1 MSTPNSA
8 QTKAQGKSWQPEAE
22 RVALLVGGKA
32 QDQWESY
39 EVDSDL
45 LTPADAW
52 RLRLG
57 LPLDESGTANLPA
70 EVRAGAETQLRIG
83 GDLVMTGRIDDV
95 RVRVDKRAHSLEIT
109 GRDGAATLLDCSAP
123 LVGGRKLSLDEIIIR
138 VVRPLGVT
146 RVRMAM
152 AQGVAR
158 QREKVTV
165 EPGDTAWDTL
175 AHVAEANG
183 VWPWMDPDGTL
194 VIGGPDYSD
203 ETNPP
208 VATLCLAA
216 RKAGEK
222 GVTNVAGM
230 ERRESVAERYS
241 IVTVLGQTH
250 GTEATEGKRGLKSS
264 ALDPD
269 LDAVWS
275 RRKIITD
282 YEADSV
288 AVCRSRAQKLLA
300 DSRLRGFELRVEVQG
315 HRINA
320 PGMPGHGKLWTPGQR
335 VQVIAPAVGCI
346 GTYFLMAR
354 TFVLSRSEG
363 TMTRLSLREDKV
375 WIMEAHPHKRRHR
388 KGKNYAPDI
397 SDEAGEE

>member
-1 MSTPNSA
+1 VSTQN
-8 QTKAQGKSWQPEAE
+8 KAQAKSWQPEAE

-32 QDQWESY
+32 QDQWQSY

-52 RLRLG
+52 RVRLG
-57 LPLDESGTANLPA
+57 LPLDD
-70 EVRAGAETQLRIG
+70 AGAASIPSELVPGAEAQLRIG
-83 GDLVMTGRIDDV
+83 GELVMTGRIDDM
-95 RVRVDKRAHSLEIT
+95 RLRVDKRAHSLEIT
-109 GRDGAATLLDCSAP
+109 GRDGAAALLDCSAP
-123 LVGGRKLSLDEIIIR
+123 LVGGRKLTLEEILVK

-146 RVRMAM
+146 KVRLAM
-152 AQGVAR
+152 AKGVAR

-194 VIGGPDYSD
+194 VIGGPDYTD
-203 ETNPP
+203 ATNPA

-216 RKAGEK
+216 RKAGEA

-230 ERRESVAERYS
+230 ELRRSVAERYS

-250 GTEATEGKRGLKSS
+250 GTEETEGKRGLKSS
-264 ALDPD
+264 AVDPD
-269 LDAVWS
+269 LEAVWS

-320 PGMPGHGKLWTPGQR
+320 PAMPGHGKLWTPGQR
-335 VQVIAPAVGCI
+335 VQVIAPAVGLM

-354 TFVLSRSEG
+354 TFTLSPAEG
-363 TMTRLSLREDKV
+363 TVTRLSLREDKV
-375 WIMEAHPHKRRHR
+375 WILEAHPHRRKHR
-388 KGKNYAPDI
+388 KGKHYAPEVG
-397 SDEAGEE
+397 SEVSE

>member
-1 MSTPNSA
+1 VSTQASF
-8 QTKAQGKSWQPEAE
+8 QPENE
-22 RVALLVGGKA
+22 RVALLIGGKA
-32 QDQWESY
+32 HDEWESY

-52 RLRLG
+52 RVRLG
-57 LPLDESGTANLPA
+57 LPLDAAGENPLPA
-70 EVRAGAETQLRIG
+70 DIVPGAEAQLRVG
-83 GDLVMTGRIDDV
+83 RELVMTGRIDDV
-95 RVRVDKRAHSLEIT
+95 RVRVDKRGHALEIT

-123 LVGGRKLSLDEIIIR
+123 LVGGRKLSLEDIILR
-138 VVRPLGVT
+138 VVRPLGIT
-146 RVRMAM
+146 KVRLAM
-152 AQGVAR
+152 AKGVAR

-183 VWPWMDPDGTL
+183 MWPWFDPDGTL
-194 VIGGPDYSD
+194 VIGGPDYAEAS
-203 ETNPP
+203 NPA
-208 VATLCLAA
+208 VATLCLAQ
-216 RKAGEK
+216 RKAGET
-222 GVTNVAGM
+222 GVTNVASM

-241 IVTVLGQTH
+241 TITVLGQTH
-250 GTEATEGKRGLKSS
+250 GTEATEGKHGLKSS
-264 ALDPD
+264 AVDAD
-269 LDAVWS
+269 LEARWP

-300 DSRLRGFELRVEVQG
+300 DSRLKGFELRVEVRG

-320 PGMPGHGKLWTPGQR
+320 PGMPGHGTLWTPGQR
-335 VQVIAPAVGCI
+335 VQVIAPPVGCL

-354 TFVLSRSEG
+354 TFVLSRAEG

-375 WIMEAHPHKRRHR
+375 WILEAHPHKRKHR
-388 KGKNYAPDI
+388 KGKNYAPDVA
-397 SDEAGEE
+397 DEAGDA

>member
-1 MSTPNSA
+1 
-8 QTKAQGKSWQPEAE
+8 
-22 RVALLVGGKA
+22 VALLVAGKA
-32 QDQWESY
+32 HDEWSSY

-52 RLRLG
+52 RVRLG
-57 LPLDESGTANLPA
+57 LPLDAAGENPLPSD
-70 EVRAGAETQLRIG
+70 VVPGATCELRVG
-83 GDLVMTGRIDDV
+83 NDLVMTGRIDDM
-95 RVRVDKRAHSLEIT
+95 RVRVDKRGHSLEIT

-123 LVGGRKLSLDEIIIR
+123 LVGGRKLGLEDIITR
-138 VVRPLGVT
+138 VVRPLGMT
-146 RVRMAM
+146 RISLAM
-152 AQGVAR
+152 AKSVAR

-203 ETNPP
+203 ATNPP
-208 VATLCLAA
+208 VATLCLAQ
-216 RKAGEK
+216 RKAGEL
-222 GVTNVAGM
+222 GTTNVSSM
-230 ERRESVAERYS
+230 ERRASVAERYS
-241 IVTVLGQTH
+241 TITVLGQTH
-250 GTEATEGKRGLKSS
+250 GTEATGGKHGLKSS
-264 ALDPD
+264 AVDPD
-269 LDAVWS
+269 LGAVWP

-300 DSRLRGFELRVEVQG
+300 DSRLKGFELRVEVQG

-320 PGMPGHGKLWTPGQR
+320 PTMPGHGKLWTPGQR
-335 VQVIAPAVGCI
+335 VRVIAPPVGCV

-354 TFVLSRSEG
+354 TFVLSPAEG
-363 TMTRLSLREDKV
+363 AMTRLSLREDKV
-375 WIMEAHPHKRRHR
+375 WILEAHPHKRKHR
-388 KGKNYAPDI
+388 KGKLYAPEVA
-397 SDEAGEE
+397 DEAGDE

>member
-1 MSTPNSA
+1 VSTQA
-8 QTKAQGKSWQPEAE
+8 KSWQAE
-22 RVALLVGGKA
+22 NEKVALLVAGKA
-32 QDQWESY
+32 HDEWNGY

-52 RLRLG
+52 RVRLG
-57 LPLDESGTANLPA
+57 LSEDSSLPSDVVPGTPC
-70 EVRAGAETQLRIG
+70 ELRVG
-83 GDLVMTGRIDDV
+83 SDLVMTGRIDDV
-95 RVRVDKRAHSLEIT
+95 RVRVDKRGHSLEIL

-123 LVGGRKLSLDEIIIR
+123 LVGGRKLGLEDIITR
-138 VVRPLGVT
+138 VVRPLGIV
-146 RVRMAM
+146 RVRLAM
-152 AQGVAR
+152 ANGVAR

-183 VWPWMDPDGTL
+183 MWPWMDPDGTL

-203 ETNPP
+203 ATNPA
-208 VATLCLAA
+208 VATLCLAP
-216 RKAGEK
+216 RKAGEL
-222 GVTNVAGM
+222 GITNVASL

-241 IVTVLGQTH
+241 TITVLGQTH
-250 GTEATEGKRGLKSS
+250 GTEATEGKHGLKSS
-264 ALDPD
+264 AVDPD
-269 LDAVWS
+269 LEAIWP
-275 RRKIITD
+275 RRKIVTD

-288 AVCRSRAQKLLA
+288 AVCRSRSQKLLA
-300 DSRLRGFELRVEVQG
+300 DGRLKGFELRGEVQG

-335 VQVIAPAVGCI
+335 VQVIAPPVGCV

-354 TFVLSRSEG
+354 TFVLSQSEG

-375 WIMEAHPHKRRHR
+375 WILEAHPHKRKHR
-388 KGKNYAPDI
+388 KGKNYAPEI
-397 SDEAGEE
+397 ADEAGDV